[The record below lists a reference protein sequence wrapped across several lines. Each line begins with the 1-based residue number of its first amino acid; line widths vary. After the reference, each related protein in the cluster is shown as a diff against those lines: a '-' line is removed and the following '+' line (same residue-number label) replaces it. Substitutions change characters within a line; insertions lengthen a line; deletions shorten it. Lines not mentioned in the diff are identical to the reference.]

1 MEYNVNTVMMKVKVI
16 FFFLFLFLTYI
27 KEAVDT
33 NSHSCLSVIRFLG
46 KFHYV
51 LHTSA
56 NQAT

>member
-16 FFFLFLFLTYI
+16 FFFLFLTYI